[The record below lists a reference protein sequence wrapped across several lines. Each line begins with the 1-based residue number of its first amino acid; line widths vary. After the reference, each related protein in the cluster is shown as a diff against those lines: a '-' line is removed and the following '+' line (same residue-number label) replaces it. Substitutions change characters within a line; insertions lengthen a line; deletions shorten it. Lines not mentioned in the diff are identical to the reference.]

1 MSFYFIYPL
10 KYEKCSVTIA
20 VGSGCEILSRFYLMM
35 NVHVH
40 VKYLDILSEDEC
52 YECYRVHY

>member
-1 MSFYFIYPL
+1 MSFYFIYKL
-10 KYEKCSVTIA
+10 KYVKGSVAIA

-35 NVHVH
+35 NVRVH

-52 YECYRVHY
+52 YECYRVNY